1 MKDSSLFRNGTI
13 ILAFLKAVIDSQ
25 KAERYISIRFYSI
38 SESEHRYLY
47 AMSSALDF
55 DAENF
60 IYAVPLIPNNIKGG
74 IGIFSIANQVK
85 YKLKEEN
92 CQDRY

>member
-1 MKDSSLFRNGTI
+1 
-13 ILAFLKAVIDSQ
+13 
-25 KAERYISIRFYSI
+25 
-38 SESEHRYLY
+38 
-47 AMSSALDF
+47 MSSALDF

-74 IGIFSIANQVK
+74 IGIFSIANQVE

>member
-1 MKDSSLFRNGTI
+1 MTI
-13 ILAFLKAVIDSQ
+13 DLKEDINYIHTNSQ
-25 KAERYISIRFYSI
+25 KAERYITIRFYSI
-38 SESEHRYLY
+38 SESEYRYLH

-74 IGIFSIANQVK
+74 IGIFGIASQIE

-92 CQDRY
+92 CQDR